1 MGDGH
6 VYSGSLEYILD
17 LPLLAGQK
25 VRERWQK
32 LKHSSGPRTVCVFI
46 LDLAAAAIH
55 SFSSRAAV

>member
-25 VRERWQK
+25 VRERLAEAEAQLRAK
-32 LKHSSGPRTVCVFI
+32 DGVCVHSR
-46 LDLAAAAIH
+46 LSGGCH
-55 SFSSRAAV
+55 SFF